1 MRTPADPVADRR
13 ALLLI
18 DFQRDFVE
26 PTGRMP
32 AAQNQIPATL
42 AAASSALARAK
53 RNGDLIVAIGN
64 EYRPRDY
71 LMNLLRRRAAIA
83 GSDGAR
89 WSDRLEV
96 DGAQYF
102 PKWADSAFV
111 NPELDIWLRA
121 HGLATL
127 VLCGLMARACVTAT
141 AKDALTRG
149 YNVHILADAVACYSD
164 ASRSRALARLKA
176 RGAHVLSD
184 AA

>member
-1 MRTPADPVADRR
+1 
-13 ALLLI
+13 
-18 DFQRDFVE
+18 
-26 PTGRMP
+26 
-32 AAQNQIPATL
+32 
-42 AAASSALARAK
+42 
-53 RNGDLIVAIGN
+53 
-64 EYRPRDY
+64 
-71 LMNLLRRRAAIA
+71 MNLLRRRAAIA

-102 PKWADSAFV
+102 PKWAGSAFV

-121 HGLATL
+121 HGVATL

-141 AKDALTRG
+141 AKDALTKG
-149 YNVHILADAVACYSD
+149 YNVQILADAVACYPD